1 MIKNYSSK
9 PLNSVLNNINNI
21 FNKINENTA
30 KNNENFMYLINN
42 NYIDNKNLNS
52 QIIKIKIIKLQ

>member
-42 NYIDNKNLNS
+42 NYIDKKILNS